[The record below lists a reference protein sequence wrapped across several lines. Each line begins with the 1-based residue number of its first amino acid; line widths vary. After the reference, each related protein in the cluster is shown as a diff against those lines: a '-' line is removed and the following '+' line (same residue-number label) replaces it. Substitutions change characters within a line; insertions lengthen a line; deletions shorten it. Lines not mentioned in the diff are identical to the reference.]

1 MKINTIIL
9 IEENQE
15 KKKKFLDKLKKEID
29 FSYTKLEA
37 IFESCSEIFPEEY
50 NKNKKEN
57 FYKFLEGFLNN
68 LNKKQGF
75 FIIDIDRLSVTNVN
89 KLIENKNNILAIYF
103 KEIEDC
109 SNVISIDINNLNI
122 IDELIMK
129 IKK

>member
-1 MKINTIIL
+1 MNINTIIL

-15 KKKKFLDKLKKEID
+15 KKKKFLDKLKKEIE

-37 IFESCSEIFPEEY
+37 IFESCIETFPEEY
-50 NKNKKEN
+50 NKDKKEN

-75 FIIDIDRLSVTNVN
+75 FIIDIDILSVTNIN

-103 KEIEDC
+103 KKIEYC
-109 SNVISIDINNLNI
+109 SNAISIDINNLNA